1 MFLRD
6 LWLPKWSA
14 WGSVVVAAAAAVS
27 ILESDCEARDQE
39 ARAEG

>member
-6 LWLPKWSA
+6 PWLPKWSA
-14 WGSVVVAAAAAVS
+14 WGSVVVAAVAVS

>member
-6 LWLPKWSA
+6 PWLPKWSA
-14 WGSVVVAAAAAVS
+14 WGSVAAAVAVS

>member
-1 MFLRD
+1 MFPRD
-6 LWLPKWSA
+6 PWLPKWSA
-14 WGSVVVAAAAAVS
+14 LGSVVAAAVAVS